1 MSVRLKTLFAISL
14 AFLCLLGILYYA
26 SNLILSQS
34 VVLAEE
40 RSTSR
45 DVDRV
50 LAALNNEVTG
60 LDMTV
65 GDWAPWDDT
74 YKFVKN
80 GNVDYIE
87 SNLTEDTFSNLR
99 LNLILIVNQSNEIV
113 YGEAFDLN
121 TGLILSLPEVFSRY
135 IQDGTPL
142 LAHKETTDSLAGI
155 LMLNEKPIIVASQPI
170 LTSQGE
176 GPIHGTLIMG
186 RHLDEAVIAK
196 MARQT
201 QLSINLYKYDDEALP
216 ADVAQV
222 RPTLSSQESISV
234 KPLDENVVA
243 GYAAVND
250 IDGNPALIMRVETP
264 RDAYTLANTTR
275 RYFAL
280 ALIIIGLVFG
290 FVTILLME
298 RIVLIRLAGLN
309 ANVKRIGSQGDA
321 TSRVEIKGNDEIA
334 GLATSVNSM
343 LDSIQQSQRKGRES
357 EERYRA
363 VVEQTSDGI
372 FLFDVA
378 SRKILDAN
386 SAYAGLIGYSL
397 NKLRRLTVY
406 DLFEQDKKDL
416 DLYIDRIGQ
425 NGQRFKGE
433 YLQKRADGTTMDVEI
448 SADLISIGGRKVIC
462 VVLRDITDRKTAEA
476 ALRESEERY
485 ALAAQGAND
494 GLWDWDLRTNKI
506 HFSDRWKEM
515 AGCKPEEIGE
525 IPEEWF
531 SRVHPDDLVLFQTG
545 LTAHLEGGSS
555 QFESEHRLKHND
567 GSYYWRM
574 CRGLA
579 VRAEDGT
586 PTRLAGSLTDITERK
601 SSEERLIYDA
611 MHDALTGLPNR
622 ALLLDRLEM
631 AMARAQRH
639 SSNRFAILFLDL
651 DRFKI
656 VNDSLGHLAGDEM
669 LIEVSRR
676 LSGCARRQD
685 TVSRMGGDE
694 FVVLVEDNTNI
705 DVAPQVATRIQTVLS
720 KPFNIRGQDVFSS
733 ASIGITYYHPGYQ
746 KPEELL
752 RDADIAMYRAKAAGR
767 ARHVIFDY
775 DLTSGEGPA

>member
-1 MSVRLKTLFAISL
+1 M
-14 AFLCLLGILYYA
+14 
-26 SNLILSQS
+26 
-34 VVLAEE
+34 VLAEE
-40 RSTSR
+40 KATSR
-45 DVDRV
+45 DVERV
-50 LAALNNEVTG
+50 LITLDDEIINLN
-60 LDMTV
+60 MTL
-65 GDWAPWDDT
+65 GDWAQWDDS
-74 YKFVKN
+74 YEFVIS
-80 GNVDYIE
+80 GDPDYIKV
-87 SNLTEDTFSNLR
+87 NLTDDLLPSLS
-99 LNLILIVNQSNEIV
+99 LNLLLFINTSSEIV
-113 YGEAFDLN
+113 YGKAFDLN
-121 TGLILSLPEVFSRY
+121 KGTAIPLPEGVNS
-135 IQDGTPL
+135 ILQAGDPL
-142 LAHKETTDSLAGI
+142 FHHKQPTDRITGI
-155 LMLNEKPIIVASQPI
+155 LMLDERPIIIASQPI
-170 LTSQGE
+170 VTSLSK
-176 GPIHGTLIMG
+176 GPIRGTLIMG
-186 RHLDEAVIAK
+186 RFLDKEFVGELSRK
-196 MARQT
+196 T
-201 QLSINLYKYDDEALP
+201 QLTIKVFRYNDDALP
-216 ADVAQV
+216 DDITLARTSLAADRSFFYAS
-222 RPTLSSQESISV
+222 LNE
-234 KPLDENVVA
+234 DVVA
-243 GYAAVND
+243 GYTAVND
-250 IDGNPALIMRVETP
+250 IYDKPVLILRIETP
-264 RDAYTLANTTR
+264 RDAYIHANTSR
-275 RYFAL
+275 RYFAI
-280 ALIIIGLVFG
+280 ALIATGVVFGLV
-290 FVTILLME
+290 IMLLME

-309 ANVKRIGSQGDA
+309 ANVKRIGNLGDVS
-321 TSRVEIKGNDEIA
+321 SRVEIKGNDEIA
-334 GLATSVNSM
+334 GLAASVNSM

-357 EERYRA
+357 EERYQA

-386 SAYAGLIGYSL
+386 SAYANLIGYNL
-397 NKLRRLTVY
+397 KKLRRFTVY
-406 DLFEQDKKDL
+406 DLFKQDKKDL
-416 DLYIDRIGQ
+416 DLFIDRIVQKGK
-425 NGQRFKGE
+425 RFIGE
-433 YLQKRADGTTMDVEI
+433 YLQQRADGTAIDVEI
-448 SADLISIGGRKVIC
+448 SADLISIGGREVIC
-462 VVLRDITDRKTAEA
+462 VVLRDITDRKATEA

-515 AGCKPEEIGE
+515 TGCKPEEIGE
-525 IPEEWF
+525 TPEEWF
-531 SRVHPDDLVLFQTG
+531 SRVHPDDLALFQTS
-545 LTAHLEGGSS
+545 LSAHLEGSS
-555 QFESEHRLKHND
+555 AQFESEHRLKHKD
-567 GSYYWRM
+567 GLYYWRM

-601 SSEERLIYDA
+601 STEERLIYDA

-651 DRFKI
+651 DRFKV
-656 VNDSLGHLAGDEM
+656 VNDSLGHMAGDEM

-705 DVAPQVATRIQTVLS
+705 DVAPQVATRIQTILS

-775 DLTSGEGPA
+775 NLTSGEGPA